1 VDPYDSPCRRQI
13 GGERRQQG
21 RLPRTVGADESENLT
36 GADLHVH
43 ALEDLT
49 RAEAYVERA
58 GLGEDVAGDGGGG
71 GFRTGTEQLAG
82 DRPPRARR
90 TRPPARCFNAR
101 VTDYDVLRVFCAPN
115 GGYGNELGVVRDGS
129 RVPERSDR
137 QELAA
142 KLGFSET
149 VFVDDPERGVVDIYT
164 PTLRLPFAGH
174 PCVGTAWLLDVP
186 ELVTPAGVVG
196 ARLDG
201 EFSWIEARAEWA
213 PPRTLRQYATA
224 AEVDDLPVPPPG
236 EWIYA
241 WAWEDES
248 AGRIRARAFPGRDD
262 GIEEDEATGAA
273 ALLLT
278 DRLGR
283 ALNIT
288 QGMGSQILT
297 APQPYGWVEIG
308 GRVFLER

>member
-1 VDPYDSPCRRQI
+1 M
-13 GGERRQQG
+13 
-21 RLPRTVGADESENLT
+21 
-36 GADLHVH
+36 
-43 ALEDLT
+43 
-49 RAEAYVERA
+49 
-58 GLGEDVAGDGGGG
+58 
-71 GFRTGTEQLAG
+71 
-82 DRPPRARR
+82 
-90 TRPPARCFNAR
+90 
-101 VTDYDVLRVFCAPN
+101 TDYDVLRVFCGPQ

-129 RVPERSDR
+129 VLPERGDR
-137 QELAA
+137 QALAG

-149 VFVDDPERGVVDIYT
+149 VFVDDPERGVIDIYT

-174 PCVGTAWLLDVP
+174 PCVGAAWLLDVP

-201 EFSWIEARAEWA
+201 EFSWIEARPEWA

-224 AEVDDLPVPPPG
+224 AEVDGLDVPPPG
-236 EWIYA
+236 AGAPPTPFGQWGRIYA
-241 WAWEDES
+241 WAWEDEP
-248 AGRIRARAFPGRDD
+248 AGRVRARAFPGRDD
-262 GIEEDEATGAA
+262 GIDEDEATGAA

-288 QGMGSQILT
+288 QGAGSQILT
-297 APQPYGWVEIG
+297 APQPGGWVEVG